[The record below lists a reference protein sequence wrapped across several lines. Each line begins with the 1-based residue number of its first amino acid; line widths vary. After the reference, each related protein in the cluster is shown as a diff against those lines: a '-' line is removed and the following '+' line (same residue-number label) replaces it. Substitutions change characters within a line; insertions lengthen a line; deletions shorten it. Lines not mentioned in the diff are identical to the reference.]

1 MRALWIVAAL
11 IGIAILIFAHATTL
25 GTVVGTVTM
34 CLTQGWLLRRDLGGV
49 EGARTLGAAARMLA
63 AAALLGV
70 VSYGVWYGLDSA
82 LGRSLV
88 GQAVS
93 VLTALT
99 AGVVVYGGTV
109 WAMRLPEAL
118 QIKRLLVSRG
128 RS

>member
-1 MRALWIVAAL
+1 
-11 IGIAILIFAHATTL
+11 
-25 GTVVGTVTM
+25 
-34 CLTQGWLLRRDLGGV
+34 
-49 EGARTLGAAARMLA
+49 MLA

-82 LGRSLV
+82 LGRGLA

-99 AGVVVYGGTV
+99 AGVLVYAAAV

-118 QIKRLLVSRG
+118 QIKRLLMSRG
-128 RS
+128 RP